1 VSEIYTPEE
10 IQMLVTLKG
19 LVDNQAL
26 RYAKTDFLYWF
37 EFQNKCSAILEKYVE
52 YLGTFS
58 SNQDILSTKESQ
70 RFFVDK
76 LNSYLVIVLGL
87 FEIIN
92 SEKCTNIAY
101 FALSDD
107 VYNAFGRLFALKVL
121 GIESVTMRVF
131 ELFDSLLLCCSNAK
145 QSLKY
150 GSPNQMN
157 LGGAI
162 IDPFVKAFIDTA
174 VQMSRIRSKKVEAEI
189 VKQKMEVFK
198 SKGFVEV
205 EGLEYSIYK
214 AYEFTSTV
222 VLLSMNIALV
232 IPTFKSEQF
241 EKDLPPQYIFEIL
254 IETLSNSFV
263 PKDVQI

>member
-1 VSEIYTPEE
+1 
-10 IQMLVTLKG
+10 MLATLKR
-19 LVDNQAL
+19 LVDVQAL
-26 RYAKTDFLYWF
+26 RYAKTDFLFWF
-37 EFQNKCSAILEKYVE
+37 EFQNKCSEILEKYIE
-52 YLGTFS
+52 YLGTLS
-58 SNQDILSTKESQ
+58 SSEDILRTKESQ
-70 RFFVDK
+70 RFFVEK
-76 LNSYLVIVLGL
+76 LDSYLVIVLGL

-107 VYNAFGRLFALKVL
+107 IYTAFGRLFALKVL

-131 ELFDSLLLCCSNAK
+131 ELFDSLLCCCSSAK
-145 QSLKY
+145 QSLKH

-157 LGGAI
+157 LGAAI
-162 IDPFVKAFIDTA
+162 IDPFVKVFIDTA
-174 VQMSRIRSKKVEAEI
+174 GQMSQIRSKKVEEEI

-205 EGLEYSIYK
+205 EGLQYSIYK

-222 VLLSMNIALV
+222 VLLSMNIAL
-232 IPTFKSEQF
+232 ITSTFKSEQF
-241 EKDLPPQYIFEIL
+241 EKDLPPQYTFEIL

-263 PKDVQI
+263 PKDVKI